1 MLDFGILGTKRGQT
15 NHKRELWLSIY
26 EEEERVLLITLYD
39 FKSLDS
45 DIFYPIIYNIILVTP
60 SFGYLGS
67 SIVRTKSQIH
77 FIVWAQCL
85 EEKSPYA

>member
-1 MLDFGILGTKRGQT
+1 MLDFGILGTKKGQT

-45 DIFYPIIYNIILVTP
+45 DIFYPIIYKKQRYCL
-60 SFGYLGS
+60 LS
-67 SIVRTKSQIH
+67 SET
-77 FIVWAQCL
+77 F
-85 EEKSPYA
+85 